1 MNLKQHIEHPLFA
14 IIGEEAAAMGFGAF
28 AIGGFV
34 RDLIL
39 DRPVVDVDVV
49 CDGDG
54 ITLAKR
60 CAERIGN
67 PKVSIFKTF
76 GTAHF
81 AYDGFDW
88 EFVGARKESYSHDSR
103 NPVVSAGTLEDDQKR
118 RDFTMNAMAIS
129 LQRADFGEV
138 IDPFNGLNAIAKG
151 EIKTPLDP
159 DITYSDDPLRMMR
172 AVRFASQLNFVLD
185 KESLEAIR
193 RNSHRI
199 SIITQERIS
208 VEINKIIEST
218 LPSVGFKLM
227 FNTGL
232 LELVFPEMHR
242 LQGVEIRD
250 GLAHKDN
257 FYHTLE
263 VLDNVAQNS
272 GDLWLR
278 WAAIMHDIAKP
289 PTKRF
294 QKGTGWT
301 FHGHED
307 KGARLVPRI
316 FKRMRLP
323 QDNKMK
329 FVQKLVLL
337 HLRPIALTKEEITD
351 SAVRRLVFEAGED
364 IDALMILCRADI
376 TSKNEKKVK
385 RYLANYETVLERII
399 IVEESDRVRNFQPPV
414 TGEEIMEKF
423 GMGPCKE
430 IGTLKQQI
438 KEAIL
443 DGKIPNEH
451 DAAWEYTVKIA
462 GEMGL
467 KLRGV

>member
-1 MNLKQHIEHPLFA
+1 MNLKQHIDHPLFA
-14 IIGEEAAAMGFGAF
+14 IIGEEAAAMGVQAF

-54 ITLAKR
+54 ITLAQR
-60 CAERIGN
+60 CAARVGS

-88 EFVGARKESYSHDSR
+88 EFVGARKESYSKDSR

-118 RDFTMNAMAIS
+118 RDFTMNALAIS
-129 LQRADFGEV
+129 LQASNFGEV

-185 KESLEAIR
+185 NESLEAIS
-193 RNSHRI
+193 RNAHRI
-199 SIITQERIS
+199 KIITQERIT
-208 VEINKIIEST
+208 VEINKIIESSR
-218 LPSVGFKLM
+218 PSVGFKLM
-227 FNTGL
+227 FKTGL

-263 VLDNVAQNS
+263 VLDNVAENS
-272 GDLWLR
+272 DDLWLR

-294 QKGTGWT
+294 QKGLGWT

-307 KGARLVPRI
+307 KGSRMVPRI

-323 QDNKMK
+323 MDTKMK

-337 HLRPIALTKEEITD
+337 HLRPIALTKETITD

-364 IDALMILCRADI
+364 IEALMILCRADI
-376 TSKNEKKVK
+376 TSKNERKVK
-385 RYLANYETVLERII
+385 RYLANYEKVLERIE

-423 GMGPCKE
+423 GIGPCRE

-451 DAAWEYTVKIA
+451 QAAWEYTLEIA
-462 GEMGL
+462 KEMGL
-467 KLRGV
+467 RLREI

>member
-14 IIGEEAAAMGFGAF
+14 IIGEEAAALGVSAF

-54 ITLAKR
+54 IALAKR

-88 EFVGARKESYSHDSR
+88 EFVGARKESYSQDSR
-103 NPVVSAGTLEDDQKR
+103 NPVVSSGTLEDDQKR

-208 VEINKIIEST
+208 IEINKIIESA

-232 LELVFPEMHR
+232 LELVFPEMQR

-263 VLDNVAQNS
+263 VLDNVAQCS
-272 GDLWLR
+272 DDLWLR

-307 KGARLVPRI
+307 KGSRMVPRI

-351 SAVRRLVFEAGED
+351 SAVRRLIFEAGED

-385 RYLANYETVLERII
+385 RYLANYEKVLERIV

-423 GMGPCKE
+423 GMGPCRE
-430 IGTLKQQI
+430 IGMLKQQI

-451 DAAWEYTVKIA
+451 DAAWTYTVEIA
-462 GEMGL
+462 QEMGL
-467 KLRGV
+467 KLRKG